1 MTIPRTATVILL
13 PRRKWSFPLPAET
26 ERGTKDEERKT
37 GNNEGKAKED
47 CINFIFNHKIITD
60 PAICSLVN
68 STVLSTIIESE
79 QMKTDFSIPAS
90 K

>member
-26 ERGTKDEERKT
+26 GKGTKDEERKT
-37 GNNEGKAKED
+37 GNNEGTAKKD
-47 CINFIFNHKIITD
+47 CINFIFIHKIITD
-60 PAICSLVN
+60 PVIS

-79 QMKTDFSIPAS
+79 QMKTFFYSSIIINS
-90 K
+90 D